1 MIINCP
7 CGEKKFE
14 IDPSLIPEKGRL
26 LQCGSC
32 DQTWFFDRK
41 QQNQTKPILDSFNN
55 EKKPITSSPKKDIK
69 KKLPITNKIDSK
81 LNNNQ
86 EDKKDFEIEEYKS
99 KPNFTLTKFLSY
111 IVVLIISFLA
121 FLIIVD
127 TFKVKLYKIFPNLEI
142 LIFSLFETLK
152 DIALFVK
159 DLI

>member
-1 MIINCP
+1 M
-7 CGEKKFE
+7 KK
-14 IDPSLIPEKGRL
+14 
-26 LQCGSC
+26 
-32 DQTWFFDRK
+32 
-41 QQNQTKPILDSFNN
+41 NQLHHPQKKIL
-55 EKKPITSSPKKDIK
+55 K

-86 EDKKDFEIEEYKS
+86 EDKKDFEIVEYKS